1 MDATLIL
8 TKTFGTLFSAYWWLI
23 PTLLTIRFLK
33 TPFMKGVFGELQ
45 VNLAAKFL
53 LDKHKYTLFKNVT
66 LPTEDGTTQIDHIIV
81 SKYGVFVIETKNM
94 KGWIFG
100 SEKQKTWTQKI
111 YRHTSKFQNPL
122 HQNYK
127 HTQTLQAAL
136 NIEPSL
142 IFSIIVF
149 VGDSTF
155 KTAMPDNVVY
165 AGGYIRFIK
174 NKTQPIFSELEV
186 KKICTKIAAGRLKPS
201 IKTHINH
208 VKHVKTI
215 VEEKQHQVKVTPIPN
230 NIENACPK
238 CGETMVLR
246 IAKRGDNKG
255 NQFWGCSGYPKCRKI
270 IPVS

>member
-1 MDATLIL
+1 MTSLIEQL
-8 TKTFGTLFSAYWWLI
+8 MAAYWWVI
-23 PTLLTIRFLK
+23 PALLALSFLK
-33 TPFMKGVFGELQ
+33 TPFMKGVIGEMQ

-53 LDKHKYTLFKNVT
+53 LDKSKYTLFKNVT
-66 LPTEDGTTQIDHIIV
+66 LPTEDGSTQIDHVIV

-127 HTQTLQAAL
+127 HTQTLQTAL
-136 NIEPSL
+136 NIDPTT
-142 IFSIIVF
+142 IFSVVVF

-165 AGGYIRFIK
+165 AGGYIRYIK
-174 NKTQPIFSELEV
+174 NKTQPVLTESEV
-186 KKICTKIAAGRLKPS
+186 KDICSNISMDRLKPS
-201 IKTHINH
+201 LKTHRDH

-215 VEEKQHQVKVTPIPN
+215 VAEKQRPIEVKPVLD
-230 NIENACPK
+230 NAVNPCPK
-238 CGETMVLR
+238 CGESMVLR
-246 IAKRGDNKG
+246 TAKRGDNQGK
-255 NQFWGCSGYPKCRKI
+255 QFWGCSRYPICRI
-270 IPVS
+270 VIPV